1 MPYPSHFK
9 RRLYIRKNSQWNP
22 ESIPLFFKW
31 LVNVVYGKKQSHS
44 VMWKLAW
51 IYYFYFILFLL
62 LCLPREKLHWVLQV
76 LGSLTSIKRTV
87 ERLGGVGCVG
97 SRMKNYSPVVVDV
110 VRELK
115 QQMWSL
121 LSHSLC
127 LEKSFVHPK
136 FIE

>member
-1 MPYPSHFK
+1 
-9 RRLYIRKNSQWNP
+9 
-22 ESIPLFFKW
+22 
-31 LVNVVYGKKQSHS
+31 
-44 VMWKLAW
+44 MWKFAW

-115 QQMWSL
+115 QQMRSL
-121 LSHSLC
+121 LSRSLC
-127 LEKSFVHPK
+127 SEKSFVHPK